1 MQLNLENWLCSIRSF
16 SVDDVGE
23 LFFLFLSNVL
33 ISLWLISL
41 GLLFCLPHVKTNIA
55 NLDIYN
61 GNMLIQLAKH
71 STTMWTLENR
81 SPLKDKSPHTRQRFT
96 RQPCLT
102 YLTII
107 LIIKSLQSSCA
118 SSCHGQNDEKVYI
131 YLVEIYWNFIFYD
144 WLKYMFC
151 LQYECFM
158 HPMYYYVSLFH
169 FLATSTFVLKVEL
182 YIFFLNNGSSIVK
195 GEE

>member
-1 MQLNLENWLCSIRSF
+1 MTNKSGPF
-16 SVDDVGE
+16 
-23 LFFLFLSNVL
+23 
-33 ISLWLISL
+33 
-41 GLLFCLPHVKTNIA
+41 VKTNIG

-61 GNMLIQLAKH
+61 GNMLIQPAKH

-81 SPLKDKSPHTRQRFT
+81 SSLKDKSPHTRQRFT
-96 RQPCLT
+96 RQPYLT

-118 SSCHGQNDEKVYI
+118 SSCHGQNDKKVYI

-144 WLKYMFC
+144 WLKYMFRF
-151 LQYECFM
+151 QYECFM
-158 HPMYYYVSLFH
+158 HPMYYNVSLLH
-169 FLATSTFVLKVEL
+169 FWLPLGIFVLKVEL
-182 YIFFLNNGSSIVK
+182 DTFFLNNGSSIVK